1 MYKMRKLE
9 TPDWIKEG
17 YDSKEAYEKAK
28 GINKEKKPGRVFK
41 IKECPRCK
49 SNDVSVVLTGE
60 EGKGS
65 GGWECKKCKWKGKNI
80 IEKESNEEEFM
91 KYLDDKGEEVA

>member
-1 MYKMRKLE
+1 MGKLE

-28 GINKEKKPGRVFK
+28 GISKEKKTGKTFK
-41 IKECPRCK
+41 IKECPECHSDSVGLIL
-49 SNDVSVVLTGE
+49 SNSDAE
-60 EGKGS
+60 EG
-65 GGWECKKCKWKGKNI
+65 GGKEWQCHKCSWKGGNI
-80 IEKESNEEEFM
+80 IEKELNEDEFM